1 MLFLVKYPF
10 AWLGNRRSTS
20 QWCGRS
26 YLQVLIK
33 HKMKPIKLAGALA
46 LAISSLN
53 SASGAVLVDFSAGV
67 GSAPAGADPNG
78 NFWTT
83 VAVNTLVQNL
93 RDSAT
98 GIATTIDIQVAFT
111 TGNPG
116 QASFSSGGNPGDSA
130 APAPFNQE
138 FARADS
144 IFANGGTTGDFATIS
159 FSDLVANTEYE
170 FLVYVGRTAGASAS
184 PGLFDVTA
192 GTAVGTGSTSV
203 ANRTTGSFN
212 IISSATGTAA
222 FTFRENEAT
231 NSTSNAASLA
241 AVRVT
246 QVPEP
251 SSALL
256 IGTGLLAVLAPRRR
270 RTDAA

>member
-1 MLFLVKYPF
+1 
-10 AWLGNRRSTS
+10 
-20 QWCGRS
+20 
-26 YLQVLIK
+26 
-33 HKMKPIKLAGALA
+33 MKPIKLAGALA
-46 LAISSLN
+46 LAISSVN
-53 SASGAVLVDFSAGV
+53 SASGAVLVDFSSGV
-67 GSAPAGADPNG
+67 GSAPAGADPSG

-98 GIATTIDIQVAFT
+98 GFATMIDIQVAFT
-111 TGNPG
+111 MAFTG
-116 QASFSSGGNPGDSA
+116 QASFSSGGNPGDSG

-144 IFANGGTTGDFATIS
+144 IFANGGTTGDFATVS

-170 FLVYVGRTAGASAS
+170 FLVYVGRTAGVSAS
-184 PGLFDVTA
+184 PGLFEVTA
-192 GTAVGTGSTSV
+192 GTPVGTGPTSV
-203 ANRTTGSFN
+203 ANRTTGTFN

-222 FTFRENEAT
+222 FIFRENDA
-231 NSTSNAASLA
+231 STSTANAASLA

-246 QVPEP
+246 QIPEP

-270 RTDAA
+270 RAAAE